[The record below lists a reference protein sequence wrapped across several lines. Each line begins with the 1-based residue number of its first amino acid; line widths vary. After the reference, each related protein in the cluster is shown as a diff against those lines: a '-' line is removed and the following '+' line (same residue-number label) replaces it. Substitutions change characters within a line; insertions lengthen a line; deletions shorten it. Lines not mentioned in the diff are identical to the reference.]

1 MNQPFVHMELNTT
14 DVPAA
19 KSFYTALFGWPT
31 EDMDMGPAGTYVLFK
46 PGSGPGGGMMKHPVP
61 GAPSLWLPYIGVDDI
76 HSASEEAHKLGARIL
91 SGIKEVPNRGLFN
104 ILEDPTGAAFAIWQD
119 TAK

>member
-91 SGIKEVPNRGLFN
+91 SGIKEVPNRGWFN